1 MSIRPGVL
9 RTAGSPGIRPF
20 LVFDIDTGVVYYHM
34 TDQQLTGVRPHRNM
48 SSSSKWFLGILGVL
62 LILALGFTFLIF
74 SVVRPTGS
82 AEVVTSGS
90 GDKIGVVEL
99 KGEIVSA
106 EETVRQVKMYRE
118 DRSIRA
124 ILLRIDSPGGGPVA
138 SQEMYEEV
146 KKTRDSGKP
155 VVVSMGSLAA
165 SGGYYV
171 ACGASKIVANRAT
184 LTGSIG
190 VVSQILQ
197 LQDALAKVGIEVKT
211 IKTGTLKDAG
221 SSTRKMNDVDR
232 KYFQELL
239 DDVLKQFIAVVA
251 TERKLDPAAVRA
263 LADGR
268 VFTGEQAVSLKLID
282 TLGTY
287 EDAIKI
293 AASIAGIR
301 GEPALVK
308 ERKRRSFWDGV
319 WGGVSDAAASL
330 RQEIVDRPVISYKY
344 TGQ

>member
-1 MSIRPGVL
+1 
-9 RTAGSPGIRPF
+9 
-20 LVFDIDTGVVYYHM
+20 
-34 TDQQLTGVRPHRNM
+34 M

-62 LILALGFTFLIF
+62 LLLALGFTFLIF

-146 KKTRDSGKP
+146 RKTRDSGKP

-197 LQDALAKVGIEVKT
+197 LQDALAKLGIEVKT

>member
-1 MSIRPGVL
+1 
-9 RTAGSPGIRPF
+9 
-20 LVFDIDTGVVYYHM
+20 
-34 TDQQLTGVRPHRNM
+34 M

-62 LILALGFTFLIF
+62 LLLALGFTFLVF
-74 SVVRPTGS
+74 SVVKTTGS
-82 AEVVTSGS
+82 AELVTSGS
-90 GDKIGVVEL
+90 GDKIGLVEL
-99 KGEIVSA
+99 KGMIVSA
-106 EETVRQVKMYRE
+106 EEIVRQVKMYRE

-124 ILLRIDSPGGGPVA
+124 ILLRIDSPGGGVVA

-146 KKTRDSGKP
+146 KKTRDAGKP

-190 VVSQILQ
+190 VISEFLQ
-197 LQDALAKVGIEVKT
+197 LQDALAKLGIEVKT
-211 IKTGTLKDAG
+211 IKTGALKDAG
-221 SSTRKMNDVDR
+221 SSTRKMTEVDR
-232 KYFQELL
+232 KYFQELM
-239 DDVLKQFIAVVA
+239 DDVLKQFIGVVA
-251 TERKLDPAAVRA
+251 TERKLDTATVRA

-287 EDAIKI
+287 EDAVTIT
-293 AASIAGIR
+293 ARIAGIR

-308 ERKRRSFWDGV
+308 ERKRRSFWDGLLGDV
-319 WGGVSDAAASL
+319 GDAAASV
-330 RQEIVDRPVISYKY
+330 RQELLDRPLLSYKY

>member
-1 MSIRPGVL
+1 
-9 RTAGSPGIRPF
+9 
-20 LVFDIDTGVVYYHM
+20 M
-34 TDQQLTGVRPHRNM
+34 TNQQLTGVRPDRNM

-62 LILALGFTFLIF
+62 LLLALGFTFLIF

-82 AEVVTSGS
+82 TEVVTSGS
-90 GDKIGVVEL
+90 GDRIGVVEL

-232 KYFQELL
+232 KYFEELL